1 MTDRVILS
9 IVFVFGAVAGSFLN
23 VCIHR
28 LPLGVSIVSPPSR
41 CPRCQRRIP
50 FYYNIPII
58 SYIVLL
64 GRCAYCRAPLSLQYP
79 LVEAMAGLF
88 SVMLMRRSGLSP
100 ELFVH
105 FVFAGAL
112 IVVTFI
118 DLEHQIIPD
127 VISLPGIAVGLAASF
142 FLEPPGVLGSVI
154 GVLLGG
160 GALFMIAAAYRFVTG
175 AEGMGGGDIKLL
187 AMIGAFLG
195 WKGVLLTLFAGSFLG
210 AAFGLLIMAFHG
222 RTGKHAIP
230 FGPFLAAGALIYLFY
245 GQEIIG
251 LYMERLS
258 PMSY

>member
-1 MTDRVILS
+1 MTDPVIL
-9 IVFVFGAVAGSFLN
+9 IIAFVFGSVVGSFLN

-28 LPLGVSIVSPPSR
+28 LPQGVSIVSPASR
-41 CPRCQRRIP
+41 CPQCLRRIP
-50 FYYNIPII
+50 FYYNIPLV

-64 GRCAYCRAPLSLQYP
+64 GRCAHCRAPLSLQYP

-88 SVMLMRRSGLSP
+88 SAMLMRRWGVSP
-100 ELFVH
+100 ELFIY
-105 FVFAGAL
+105 FAFASAL

-118 DLEHQIIPD
+118 DLELQIIPD

-142 FLEPPGVLGSVI
+142 FLRSPGMVNSVI
-154 GVLLGG
+154 GMLLGG
-160 GALFMIAAAYRFVTG
+160 GVLFMIAAAYHFIAG

-210 AAFGLLIMAFHG
+210 AAFGLLIMALEH
-222 RTGKHAIP
+222 RSSKHAIP

-245 GQEIIG
+245 GQELIG
-251 LYMERLS
+251 LYLERLS
-258 PMSY
+258 SLS

>member
-195 WKGVLLTLFAGSFLG
+195 WKGVLLTVLLSSFAGAITGVVLIYV
-210 AAFGLLIMAFHG
+210 FGKG
-222 RTGKHAIP
+222 TKHAIP
-230 FGPFLAAGALIYLFY
+230 FGPFLALGALIHLFF
-245 GQEIIG
+245 GESMIG
-251 LYMERLS
+251 WYITRAS
-258 PMSY
+258 GY